1 MEQTEKEMKTC
12 QNQECHCEEKCDCG
26 QECGCKEEHKK
37 NNDKKKTNK
46 KEYKL
51 EQKIKELEEKL
62 KETENK
68 VLVAKAETINYR
80 KRKDEDVARM
90 LKFSNE
96 DIVTEMLPIIDNFES
111 AIKMDDDNLE
121 DEVSKFLAGFKMIYC
136 NLVAILEKF
145 DVKAIDGA
153 NKPFDPT
160 YHQAVMTEKSDLES
174 GRVIEVLRKGYMLKD
189 KVIRPAMVKVSE

>member
-1 MEQTEKEMKTC
+1 MEQKEMEIHTK
-12 QNQECHCEEKCDCG
+12 ECHCEEQC
-26 QECGCKEEHKK
+26 ECGEECKCEEKPKK
-37 NNDKKKTNK
+37 NNDKKRINK
-46 KEYKL
+46 KEQKL
-51 EQKIKELEEKL
+51 EKTIKELEEKL

-68 VLVAKAETINYR
+68 VLLAQAETINYR

-121 DEVSKFLAGFKMIYC
+121 DEVSKFLSGFKMIYC
-136 NLVAILEKF
+136 NLIAILEKF
-145 DVKAIDGA
+145 DVKVIDGA

-174 GRVIEVLRKGYMLKD
+174 GMVIEVLRKGYMLKD